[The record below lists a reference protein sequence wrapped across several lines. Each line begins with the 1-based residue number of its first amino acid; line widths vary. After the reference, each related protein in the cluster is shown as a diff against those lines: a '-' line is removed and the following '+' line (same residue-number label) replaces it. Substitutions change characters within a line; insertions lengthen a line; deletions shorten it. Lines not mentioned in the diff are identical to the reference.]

1 LVRGNVESL
10 PPSAALRYV
19 SDVKVRVSTP
29 FENGVEGHRYGK
41 AHQAAVH
48 LNKTSSA
55 CHDIQPRSQ
64 RDEQLMELEKH
75 SFVSRFLIVQK

>member
-29 FENGVEGHRYGK
+29 FDNGEEGHRYGK
-41 AHQAAVH
+41 ARQAAVH

-55 CHDIQPRSQ
+55 CHDIQPRSR

-75 SFVSRFLIVQK
+75 SFVSRFLIIQK